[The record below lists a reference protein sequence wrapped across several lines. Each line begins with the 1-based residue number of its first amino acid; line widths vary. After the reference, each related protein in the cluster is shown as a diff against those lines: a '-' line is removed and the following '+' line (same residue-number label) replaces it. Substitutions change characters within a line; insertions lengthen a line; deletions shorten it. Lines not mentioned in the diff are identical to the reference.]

1 LTASQS
7 SIGINEMFEF
17 LRLDNDDIAMRA
29 YGGGGHLVRSSDSG
43 TTLVPDGDS
52 GGLLDSK
59 YVILTSPGGKPAPI
73 LSPYHGTP
81 SAIPGV
87 IEAEDFDLGGA
98 GLAYSDSNLGNG
110 PGYYRTDVDVDIER
124 YATGKYNIGYTAG
137 GEWLNYTVDVQKTG
151 EYILNVSAAT
161 GALYTGKTFHIEF
174 DGVNKTG
181 SLEVPDV
188 DWYAWQNVST
198 NVSLNAGVQ
207 SMKLVLETGEVNID
221 KITLTRIGGD
231 CDIDG
236 DDKVNNTDFAIFA
249 QNWQDTSCG
258 TCAEADFTDDGDV
271 NINDLFLLAENW
283 LYDYSLMGHWAL
295 DGDAMD
301 NSYYEGDGT
310 VHGAPAWDSTEYI
323 GGSMIFDGTDDY
335 IEIQDYTGISGANSR
350 TVAAWINADPE
361 AAGVIVDWGES
372 VDGGKWRFMLS
383 NGTLRVN
390 VQGSVKIGTADLR
403 GAGWH
408 HIAAVFE
415 NDGTPDVNDIKFY
428 IDGVEDPTEAATPMT
443 INTTSNQNVLIGAIL
458 IGTTPFQLFEGQ
470 IDDVRIY
477 NRALDVSEIQTLVD
491 MGP

>member
-29 YGGGGHLVRSSDSG
+29 YGGGGHLVKSSSAG

-52 GGLLDSK
+52 GSILDTK
-59 YVILTSPGGKPAPI
+59 YVILNAPGGKPAPI

-81 SAIPGV
+81 SVIPGT

-98 GLAYSDSNLGNG
+98 GLAYSDTDPGNG
-110 PGYYRTDVDVDIER
+110 PGQYRPTEDVDIENR
-124 YATGKYNIGYTAG
+124 TGGGYNIGYIAA
-137 GEWLNYTVDVQKTG
+137 GEWLAYTVNIEKTAD
-151 EYILNVSAAT
+151 YILDISVA
-161 GALYTGKTFHIEF
+161 GAWSGKTFHVEF
-174 DGVNKTG
+174 DGVDITG
-181 SLEVPDV
+181 SLTVPADN
-188 DWYAWQNVST
+188 WQAWKTVSVT
-198 NVSLNAGVQ
+198 VSLDAGIQTMRFVA
-207 SMKLVLETGEVNID
+207 ETGEHNLD
-221 KITLTRIGGD
+221 KFTLTRIGGD

-236 DDKVNNTDFAIFA
+236 DDKVDTVDFAIFS
-249 QNWQDTSCG
+249 QNWLDTSCG
-258 TCAEADFTDDGDV
+258 TCGDADFTDDSTV
-271 NINDLFLLAENW
+271 NIDDLYLLAENW
-283 LYDYSLMGHWAL
+283 LNDYSLMGHWAL
-295 DGDAMD
+295 DGDATD
-301 NSYYEGDGT
+301 SSYYEGDGT